1 MIHASS
7 WGEPER
13 AMHCWFVMA
22 HKPCTVSNSR
32 NHHCMHVCCSMSV
45 VSKTPCSQAASI
57 YGENNTT
64 VLTRYRWSVR
74 TSTMATQTLGLNFT
88 LKSWAESLAL
98 MSVDYA
104 WPTELP
110 EDSLVSSLPCRWRA
124 TARAQHWRERY
135 PERRRLKLTID
146 IWHGTIYELTHAW

>member
-1 MIHASS
+1 MSKHWQELDLPLSLSHLREYFPEYTHTLNELTSEMIHASS

-57 YGENNTT
+57 SGENYSQDNYYGYTNAWT
-64 VLTRYRWSVR
+64 KLHTEV
-74 TSTMATQTLGLNFT
+74 
-88 LKSWAESLAL
+88 
-98 MSVDYA
+98 MS
-104 WPTELP
+104 
-110 EDSLVSSLPCRWRA
+110 
-124 TARAQHWRERY
+124 
-135 PERRRLKLTID
+135 
-146 IWHGTIYELTHAW
+146 